1 MSVSARVYCNCFER
15 GIIQSP
21 PYPEFLYVDEGGA
34 IAWRNLEPS
43 LLVELDEWR
52 RNACEH
58 ERGIY
63 ISRDIGNIALVA
75 DLRAELSRERKSFPV
90 LLEKVLY
97 NGMHAG
103 DCLSPQDLSRLKHEL
118 EIVEEFQP
126 VDSEMIQYLR
136 SFANTMGELVESAQ
150 LLKKPIEF

>member
-1 MSVSARVYCNCFER
+1 MSVSARVHCNCFER

-21 PYPEFLYVDEGGA
+21 PYPESLYIDESGA
-34 IAWRNLEPS
+34 IAWRILEPG
-43 LLVELDEWR
+43 LLAELDEWR
-52 RNACEH
+52 SNACEH

-75 DLRAELSRERKSFPV
+75 DLRMKLSRERESFPV

-97 NGMHAG
+97 NGIHAG
-103 DCLSPQDLSRLKHEL
+103 DCLSLQDVSRLKHEL

-126 VDSEMIQYLR
+126 ADSEMFPYLG
-136 SFANTMGELVESAQ
+136 SFASTMFELVECAQ
-150 LLKKPIEF
+150 LLEKPIEF